1 MSYSEQQA
9 FDACADEPSTIFTF
23 IKTGEFEVVEKL
35 LDNNVV
41 SVNTTDGVGNDV
53 LTRLLKSKQYD
64 LVIKF
69 MKKRNWDVN
78 HQNVEGNTF
87 GHILALDNSI
97 GALKVVEQLKKK
109 TNFTPN
115 IKNIKGETI
124 LDSAINN
131 NYLYTTFKILE
142 DKRCDDIDLL
152 TFKKLYDM
160 CVKNTYYGKYSK
172 LNNLEV
178 IVENLEKKDLE
189 PNMKKVIEDI
199 SDNMDTIKV
208 EILKNRSS
216 IVERIINSS
225 LAEATI

>member
-1 MSYSEQQA
+1 
-9 FDACADEPSTIFTF
+9 
-23 IKTGEFEVVEKL
+23 
-35 LDNNVV
+35 
-41 SVNTTDGVGNDV
+41 
-53 LTRLLKSKQYD
+53 
-64 LVIKF
+64 

-142 DKRCDDIDLL
+142 DKRCDDIDLF

-178 IVENLEKKDLE
+178 IVESLEKKDLD
-189 PNMKKVIEDI
+189 PDMKKVIGDI
-199 SDNMDTIKV
+199 SNNMDTIKT
-208 EILKNRSS
+208 EILKNNSS
-216 IVERIINSS
+216 IIEKIINSS